1 MGCTGS
7 DIHVTNLY
15 KYRQLNQQHFSK
27 IKNHQYGLSVVDLAA
42 KKASKKLIINTE
54 YAITLSET
62 INLNTFQVMTWYN
75 FNKKEVGQMLSL
87 L

>member
-7 DIHVTNLY
+7 DIHVTIPY

-42 KKASKKLIINTE
+42 KKASKK
-54 YAITLSET
+54 
-62 INLNTFQVMTWYN
+62 Q
-75 FNKKEVGQMLSL
+75 
-87 L
+87 